1 MTQSDLE
8 KFTEEMQQSGG
19 KSSNSDS
26 EWQLKAVEDVCIL
39 NPGSINDSNFDC
51 DEIQYL
57 EISNSGDGYIKELE
71 EYKIEDAPSR
81 AKRTVS
87 EGHSVISTVRPNRE
101 HYVFIEDP
109 PENLVVSTGFAVLY
123 PKNPDQI
130 IPKYLYYVVTH
141 PVFID
146 YLDANAT
153 GSAYPAVNLDII
165 KKGVIPVPDKETQR
179 NIVDTLEVFDSKIK
193 QNVKEIKK
201 LRELRNILLPE
212 VLPPERME

>member
-8 KFTEEMQQSGG
+8 KFTEEIRQGTEE
-19 KSSNSDS
+19 SSNNNN
-26 EWQLKAVEDVCIL
+26 EWKLEAIEDVCVL
-39 NPGSINDSNFDC
+39 NPGSINDDSFDY
-51 DEIQYL
+51 DTIRYL

-71 EYKIEDAPSR
+71 NYKIKDAPSR

-109 PENLVVSTGFAVLY
+109 PENLVVSTGFAVLC
-123 PKNPDQI
+123 PKDPGQI
-130 IPKYLYYVVTH
+130 MPEYLYYAVTH

-165 KKGVIPVPDKETQR
+165 KKGVIPIPDTRTQKS
-179 NIVDTLEVFDSKIK
+179 IVNTLGLFDSKIK
-193 QNVKEIKK
+193 QNIKEIKK
-201 LRELRNILLPE
+201 LRKLRSILIPE
-212 VLPPERME
+212 YLPPEKME

>member
-8 KFTEEMQQSGG
+8 KFTEEMRQSTEQ
-19 KSSNSDS
+19 SSNSNN
-26 EWQLKAVEDVCIL
+26 EWKLEKIEDVCLL
-39 NPGSINDSNFDC
+39 NPGSINDDSFDY
-51 DEIQYL
+51 DTIQYL
-57 EISNSGDGYIKELE
+57 EISNSGDGYIQELE
-71 EYKIEDAPSR
+71 EYQIEDAPSR

-101 HYVFIEDP
+101 HYVFIEEP

-123 PKNPDQI
+123 PKNPDRI
-130 IPKYLYYVVTH
+130 MPEYLYYAVTH

-165 KKGVIPVPDKETQR
+165 KKGVIPTPDSGTQER
-179 NIVDTLEVFDSKIK
+179 IVNTLGVFDSKIK

-201 LRELRNILLPE
+201 LRELRNILIPE
-212 VLPPERME
+212 VLPPEKME